1 MTIIGLET
9 EKVTGPDGETTFRL
23 RTALSPYEVEKAAA
37 RVGWDALGA
46 LAGAAGADRVSAL
59 MDGLAGGQEARE
71 AAAEAGIGVS
81 ENGDGQDEREDA
93 RRAQYDLDW
102 ASLRLIKAWSYRNGT
117 AKIPVTLKYVRML
130 DGKTREWLH
139 VKAWDAMQSSL
150 PEDADTNEGNA

>member
-59 MDGLAGGQEARE
+59 IDGLAGGQEARE
-71 AAAEAGIGVS
+71 AAAEAGVGVS
-81 ENGDGQDEREDA
+81 ENGDGQDG

-102 ASLRLIKAWSYRNGT
+102 ASLRLIKAWGYRNGT

-139 VKAWDAMQSSL
+139 DKAWDAMQSSL
-150 PEDADTNEGNA
+150 PEDAHEGNV